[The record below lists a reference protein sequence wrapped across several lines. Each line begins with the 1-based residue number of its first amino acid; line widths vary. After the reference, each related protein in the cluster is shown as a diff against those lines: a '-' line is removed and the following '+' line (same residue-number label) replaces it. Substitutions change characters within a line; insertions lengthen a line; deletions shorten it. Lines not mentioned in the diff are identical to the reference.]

1 MRREGEKLKS
11 QQQWQ
16 SAPLSRE
23 LHCQNPSFS
32 TVSLPLVPLFCP
44 SGTKPLLSFT
54 YYPKEEENTP
64 AVPKKK
70 RVEHF
75 QQESAA
81 VMPVWVQSAPRQ
93 ESDCSCKHLCQSAF
107 VSMSHS
113 LSHRW
118 RHLSARA
125 LPRLSEYSQI
135 NQCRKSPHKFQ
146 WKMKHQSTLSTI
158 HSAWRQLFT
167 VMGIVHHIWDWEAI
181 LIITQ
186 PLMEGQIPYPATMHT
201 SSCLQK
207 TESLWWIRS
216 NFKGGKAPTNTS
228 LVIII
233 LPGYLSWAYNNK
245 KNYVCNHVD
254 QKTFLGLLKELI

>member
-64 AVPKKK
+64 AVPKKMCQAFST
-70 RVEHF
+70 RICSRDASVGTI
-75 QQESAA
+75 S
-81 VMPVWVQSAPRQ
+81 PRQ
-93 ESDCSCKHLCQSAF
+93 ESDYSYKHLSQSAF

-125 LPRLSEYSQI
+125 LARLSEHSPI

-158 HSAWRQLFT
+158 NSAWRQLFT
-167 VMGIVHHIWDWEAI
+167 VMGIIHHIWDWEAI

-186 PLMEGQIPYPATMHT
+186 PLMEGQIPNPATMHT

-207 TESLWWIRS
+207 TESLWWSRS

-233 LPGYLSWAYNNK
+233 LPGYLSL
-245 KNYVCNHVD
+245 
-254 QKTFLGLLKELI
+254 QQ

>member
-1 MRREGEKLKS
+1 MTECASLQRTPLPKS
-11 QQQWQ
+11 ILFHRL
-16 SAPLSRE
+16 PPSRA
-23 LHCQNPSFS
+23 LI
-32 TVSLPLVPLFCP
+32 
-44 SGTKPLLSFT
+44 LSFWHQT
-54 YYPKEEENTP
+54 SFVVYLLPKRRRKYSSS
-64 AVPKKK
+64 AKKK
-70 RVEHF
+70 NVSSIF
-75 QQESAA
+75 NKNLQPWCQCG
-81 VMPVWVQSAPRQ
+81 QSAPRQ
-93 ESDCSCKHLCQSAF
+93 ESDCTCKHLCQSAF

-125 LPRLSEYSQI
+125 LARLSEHSQI

-167 VMGIVHHIWDWEAI
+167 VMGSVHHIWDWEGI

-201 SSCLQK
+201 SSIL
-207 TESLWWIRS
+207 
-216 NFKGGKAPTNTS
+216 
-228 LVIII
+228 I

-245 KNYVCNHVD
+245 KTMCATMWTRKH
-254 QKTFLGLLKELI
+254 F